1 MTSLYFSMSQQDF
14 TPIIPNAKVVADIM
28 SSSDNEFE
36 EEDDL
41 YSIGVLFTKTLIN
54 ALEEDGPENIGLR
67 GVIYTFKL
75 NDIGMCLGYDSEW
88 SHRLLGQVV
97 ELLPDKW
104 QQWFEDNYGA
114 IHELLINDFSDELA

>member
-1 MTSLYFSMSQQDF
+1 MSQQYF

-28 SSSDNEFE
+28 SSDE
-36 EEDDL
+36 EEEGLYDDL
-41 YSIGVLFTKTLIN
+41 YSVGVLFTKILIN

-75 NDIGMCLGYDSEW
+75 NDIGMVLGYDSEW

-104 QQWFEDNYGA
+104 QQWFEDNYGT
-114 IHELLINDFSDELA
+114 IHELLLDDFSDELA